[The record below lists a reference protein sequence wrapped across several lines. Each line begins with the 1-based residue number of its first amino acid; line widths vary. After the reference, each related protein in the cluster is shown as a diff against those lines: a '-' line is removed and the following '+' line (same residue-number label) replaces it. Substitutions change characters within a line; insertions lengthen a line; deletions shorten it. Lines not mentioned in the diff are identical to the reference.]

1 VLSLSHSSPQKQ
13 KPITIPICAHIL
25 HNSIISHKI
34 HRIVTYIESSNR
46 TSTHS
51 YAKRK
56 SSAPFHSYIIFDRI
70 GKVEVVAHNTT
81 SICRVC
87 RCILWIVVQ
96 CETRCE
102 NCYEIQRQKHPHIPQ
117 PATKKP
123 NYRRYIPQA
132 YTSHRYTKYT
142 HTRNTKIRFKMSKKQ
157 IRKYIYTICI
167 QCEREMCL
175 TTVTV
180 TVYVFRV

>member
-1 VLSLSHSSPQKQ
+1 MLSLSHSSPQKQ

-117 PATKKP
+117 PAKKNLTIEDTFHRRIQVTDTP
-123 NYRRYIPQA
+123 N
-132 YTSHRYTKYT
+132 T
-142 HTRNTKIRFKMSKKQ
+142 HTRVTPRYVLKWVKN
-157 IRKYIYTICI
+157 KYENIYI
-167 QCEREMCL
+167 Q
-175 TTVTV
+175 
-180 TVYVFRV
+180 YVFNVNEKCVWQL